1 MYTSDAPFSVV
12 DGAVGPV
19 GDVDLDAGETAE
31 LLEVVERSAERL
43 RPRLAVLT
51 APEGVGHLE
60 QPQLAQPR
68 PGVVLEGLADA
79 VVAVG
84 VLQLAGVEGQ
94 GSGEIVQTQPI
105 KDTRHF
111 FTETIML
118 FFQKVA

>member
-43 RPRLAVLT
+43 RPRLAVLA

-60 QPQLAQPR
+60 QPKLAQSR
-68 PGVVLEGLADA
+68 SRVVLEGLADA

-84 VLQLAGVEGQ
+84 VLQLAGVQRQRSAKKNRSYIIGWR
-94 GSGEIVQTQPI
+94 
-105 KDTRHF
+105 DF
-111 FTETIML
+111 
-118 FFQKVA
+118 

>member
-1 MYTSDAPFSVV
+1 MPHPTRLSFFSVV
-12 DGAVGPV
+12 DGAVRPV
-19 GDVDLDAGETAE
+19 GDVDLDAAEAAE

-84 VLQLAGVEGQ
+84 VLQLAGVQGQ
-94 GSGEIVQTQPI
+94 SSAGVRSATTSISFLKRLHDSRNRFE
-105 KDTRHF
+105 
-111 FTETIML
+111 
-118 FFQKVA
+118 